1 MVDQVIPTLISQSS
15 AFNVTGG
22 LTVNNVNVTVG
33 TTVPVGMY
41 SPSVNTLSLV
51 TSGSERMR
59 IDSSGNMGIG
69 TSSPSTLL
77 TVNGTATIT
86 TLNLTNALTL
96 NGATSGQI
104 TIAPPS
110 VAGTNTLTLP
120 AATGTVALTANP
132 TFTGTVTATTIT
144 SPAATNLTIQSA
156 GTTALTIDTSQNVT
170 AVGTLAMASSF
181 KRNRIINGN
190 MAVAQRATSAALP
203 VNNSST
209 YTTLDRFCS
218 FCATG
223 QTGTSSQVAAG
234 LTGFQ
239 YALKLQRTAANTAT
253 GNIDTGQA
261 VETLNSVDLA
271 GGSVTFSFYAKAGAN
286 FSASG
291 SAIIIQLA
299 TGTGTDQSF
308 SSMTGSGWTG
318 QSNIINFVSQA
329 ITTTW
334 ARYSFTA
341 TVASTATQIGF
352 QIIYT
357 PTGTAGADDSLYI
370 TGVQLEQGS
379 VATPFERPLY
389 SKQLADCQR
398 YYEKSYD
405 VTTAPGTAGITVSQA
420 YQYMQG
426 LTGTINTGQIY
437 VPMKITKRIAPTI
450 VIYSGI
456 SGASGFVYDYPSN
469 TDKTAGLNFA
479 GLNSFVG
486 YSSVLTGNGNVNFGF
501 QWTASAEL

>member
-1 MVDQVIPTLISQSS
+1 MTATLNTTVIQNASSSTANITLDT
-15 AFNVTGG
+15 AGNVTGG
-22 LTVNNVNVTVG
+22 AN
-33 TTVPVGMY
+33 
-41 SPSVNTLSLV
+41 LV
-51 TSGSERMR
+51 
-59 IDSSGNMGIG
+59 
-69 TSSPSTLL
+69 
-77 TVNGTATIT
+77 
-86 TLNLTNALTL
+86 
-96 NGATSGQI
+96 
-104 TIAPPS
+104 
-110 VAGTNTLTLP
+110 
-120 AATGTVALTANP
+120 ATGMP
-132 TFTGTVTATTIT
+132 YG
-144 SPAATNLTIQSA
+144 S
-156 GTTALTIDTSQNVT
+156 
-170 AVGTLAMASSF
+170 SSF
-181 KRNRIINGN
+181 LRNRIINGN

-291 SAIIIQLA
+291 SAIVIQLA

-398 YYEKSYD
+398 YYEKSYAQGT
-405 VTTAPGTAGITVSQA
+405 VPGTVVSIGNATLGNGGSSNDVAVSSVYKVVKRASPTVVTYSA
-420 YQYMQG
+420 D
-426 LTGTINTGQIY
+426 TGTANAIRNYNSGSDITSINTEGNDSQFRVYKSAAITSGQFY
-437 VPMKITKRIAPTI
+437 
-450 VIYSGI
+450 GWC
-456 SGASGFVYDYPSN
+456 
-469 TDKTAGLNFA
+469 
-479 GLNSFVG
+479 
-486 YSSVLTGNGNVNFGF
+486 
-501 QWTASAEL
+501 WTASAEL

>member
-1 MVDQVIPTLISQSS
+1 MTATLKTTIIQEPSS
-15 AFNVTGG
+15 ATANMTLDTSGNVTGG
-22 LTVNNVNVTVG
+22 AN
-33 TTVPVGMY
+33 
-41 SPSVNTLSLV
+41 LV
-51 TSGSERMR
+51 
-59 IDSSGNMGIG
+59 
-69 TSSPSTLL
+69 
-77 TVNGTATIT
+77 
-86 TLNLTNALTL
+86 
-96 NGATSGQI
+96 
-104 TIAPPS
+104 
-110 VAGTNTLTLP
+110 
-120 AATGTVALTANP
+120 ATGMP
-132 TFTGTVTATTIT
+132 YG
-144 SPAATNLTIQSA
+144 S
-156 GTTALTIDTSQNVT
+156 
-170 AVGTLAMASSF
+170 SSF
-181 KRNRIINGN
+181 LRNRIINGN

-308 SSMTGSGWTG
+308 SSMTGNGWTG

-389 SKQLADCQR
+389 GKQLADCQR
-398 YYEKSYD
+398 YYTQFGGVGGTALPVGQAASTTGAYIPILLP
-405 VTTAPGTAGITVSQA
+405 VSMRTAPTFSVSA
-420 YQYMQG
+420 NSDWYMTNASVG
-426 LTGTINTGQIY
+426 SALT
-437 VPMKITKRIAPTI
+437 
-450 VIYSGI
+450 
-456 SGASGFVYDYPSN
+456 
-469 TDKTAGLNFA
+469 
-479 GLNSFVG
+479 
-486 YSSVLTGNGNVNFGF
+486 
-501 QWTASAEL
+501 WTASSIGGADIQACYLSITVASGLVAGNASFAQAANTSARVKFTAEL

>member
-1 MVDQVIPTLISQSS
+1 MTATLNTTVIQNASSSTANITLDT
-15 AFNVTGG
+15 AGNVTGG
-22 LTVNNVNVTVG
+22 AN
-33 TTVPVGMY
+33 
-41 SPSVNTLSLV
+41 LV
-51 TSGSERMR
+51 
-59 IDSSGNMGIG
+59 
-69 TSSPSTLL
+69 
-77 TVNGTATIT
+77 
-86 TLNLTNALTL
+86 
-96 NGATSGQI
+96 
-104 TIAPPS
+104 
-110 VAGTNTLTLP
+110 
-120 AATGTVALTANP
+120 ATGMP
-132 TFTGTVTATTIT
+132 YG
-144 SPAATNLTIQSA
+144 S
-156 GTTALTIDTSQNVT
+156 
-170 AVGTLAMASSF
+170 SSF
-181 KRNRIINGN
+181 LRNRIINGN
-190 MAVAQRATSAALP
+190 MAVAQRATNAALP

-398 YYEKSYD
+398 YYRKTTGSTNTEPTLYAYGTSAQ
-405 VTTAPGTAGITVSQA
+405 VVGSSWVFPVPMRTAPTATTTGTLSFGNASTPVITAEANSYALYVTCTSGTAITVSFNPNNS
-420 YQYMQG
+420 YQ
-426 LTGTINTGQIY
+426 I
-437 VPMKITKRIAPTI
+437 
-450 VIYSGI
+450 
-456 SGASGFVYDYPSN
+456 GF
-469 TDKTAGLNFA
+469 
-479 GLNSFVG
+479 
-486 YSSVLTGNGNVNFGF
+486 
-501 QWTASAEL
+501 SAEL